1 MERSSGQN
9 GMKDL
14 CLQDDTNFGDKAER
28 LGEGQE
34 VDEEVGEKEE
44 IMHHGAKPSSETSAP
59 SNS

>member
-1 MERSSGQN
+1 
-9 GMKDL
+9 MKDL

-34 VDEEVGEKEE
+34 VDDEVGEKEE

-59 SNS
+59 SNI